1 MIFYTTIKKNQNQQS
16 QINLKGN
23 SKKVKTTRA
32 VANTVFEIY
41 H

>member
-16 QINLKGN
+16 QINLKRN
-23 SKKVKTTRA
+23 SKKIETTRA